1 MPAVLD
7 PNPPAS
13 ADNVDG
19 PPPTTAVPLVKP
31 VHPEPGYGQVSMGTP
46 LSTNLHPDRLCK
58 VAWDILLS
66 RYTGTEQVAFGHVEA
81 LSPPLDPTL
90 PANNLTLCGLRLD
103 PGVKLA
109 SALGHPTS
117 SSDRPWYHQEWPVQ
131 ASDQG
136 QLNTVLVSYANLSST
151 QSQEC
156 NPSGLD
162 PSHKSSISVEQASL
176 TMLATMTR
184 AVLVISWQMVTDS
197 LEVRLAFDRTQ
208 VAEAAVQEL
217 GRQFSIVVRTMAE
230 AMAHPKQLTHLT
242 IADVAWVDGIERQRL
257 LQFAGTISHPDAANT
272 PVHLLVGEW
281 ASRTPDGIALDHD
294 GHTVTYAEFDR
305 MTSALAQML
314 TRDHGARPEVRIALL
329 LPKSIEFVI
338 ALFAVLKSGA
348 AYVPIDPEYPE
359 ERIRY
364 IIQDSAVTLILTTS
378 TTQALLGDFTC
389 PTLQVDDQTQS
400 IAATN
405 GAGAPSVSHRP
416 QPTDLAYIVYTSGT
430 TGQPKGVMVEH
441 GNLANFAT
449 DLAYADDY
457 GPGKRDL
464 LVLSLGFDGILWS
477 LLRTLCQGGTVVIP
491 GADLL
496 ADLQSVH
503 SAIVTPSFATR
514 LNPGQYPQLA
524 FLVLAGEH
532 VTADL
537 HAKWRGHCKLANVYG
552 PTETTVTS
560 NTLVLAAP
568 NYISVGPPSVN
579 YLCYIVDDNL
589 RLVPVGAPGQLLIG
603 GLSVARGYCNLPDLT
618 AQKFIANPF
627 GPGRV
632 YLTGDRARWLSN
644 GHVDLLGRMDHQIKL
659 RGFRIELEEVEAAAT
674 SFPAVQLAVASVQ
687 SNSLALFVEPQSVDT
702 VALLDHLR
710 SRLARFM
717 VPDRVVPV
725 ARLSLTANGKVDR
738 KALPTA
744 TESPPEIV
752 PAQSQSLTDLEL
764 RLREAWAQILQ
775 LPGDRIGTTDD
786 FFRIGGD
793 SISAILLVSKCR
805 QLGYKATVPLIYE
818 CRQLRALA
826 ARLTP
831 LATAASEKNQ
841 HQVQG
846 CVDLTPIQRWF
857 LGLSFRNSH
866 HFNQS
871 FTLCM
876 DPSVTLGQ
884 ISHALVQLANHHDI
898 LRARFS
904 LNEMGA
910 WEQYIPTTEA
920 IPSHI
925 PVIEATV
932 NEVDYAD
939 FILKVQSSLHLTD
952 GPVMAACLI
961 HTGAESEPARLFWT
975 IHHALVDLVSWRV
988 LIEDLQTLLTGGQLP
1003 PKTLPFQTWCSQ
1015 LNDYARTLTA
1025 DAWPA
1030 QSMTVDNRQLL
1041 PPPEALDP
1049 VPTAAR
1055 LSISHEFDREFT
1067 TRLLLQLAPQWRVT
1081 PRDMLLA
1088 TFARAYCQALGTT
1101 QVSFVMEGH
1110 GREPWSDDMDVSRT
1124 VGWFTVLYPL
1134 VLDVPLGSSILATL
1148 HHTKEAM
1155 QQIPVRGFPYSLL
1168 RHMPGADPAERA
1180 KLLTKT
1186 PERLDVQF
1194 NYFGRFGNAGAGG
1207 ANSGAVSIEWDDRF
1221 GLHDFAPDEHV
1232 IFDINPMPLVNQDR
1246 LRLIMEYNPRVYG
1259 TQWAEQLINL
1269 WRQDLEHLA
1278 ATPTASVQP
1287 LLTRFDAPL
1296 LQPTA
1301 QEFDALLTDLEE
1313 RGMAASDVADILP
1326 CTPMQGGLLVATL
1339 QDPSAY
1345 LVQAA
1350 ITLSG
1355 EVVLSQLQQAL
1366 AALTQRH
1373 SVLRTVFIPTVAP
1386 RGNGLAQVVLHRAPL
1401 AWSLAEAPLHCLTD
1415 FFNANRALGF
1425 DMTRPM
1431 VRVDV
1436 FPTERSSEYLLVL
1449 AIHHALVDG
1458 WSIPLLLRD
1467 LGQLYASP
1475 DMPGQLASPS
1485 FNTVV
1490 EQVANQDQDEARA
1503 FWVEYLRGIQPTP
1516 APMLSAE
1523 LTGEHG
1529 FAEYHC
1535 TLDADKSRLHDA
1547 AQQFGVTLSTLLK
1560 AAYAL
1565 VLAQYLDRDDLVIGF
1580 VVSGRNLDM
1589 ADIDTVVGPCLNTVP
1604 LRFRLTD
1611 QPIGHWLQQLQA
1623 DATGMIRFEHTSLA
1637 KVQAWCSPIPASPL
1651 FHVLGGFENFP
1662 QGSHQAGDMD
1672 VELVRVHEFTE
1683 YPLTL
1688 DFVDGPHAV
1697 GVKCFYRRMFCSEA
1711 DIIPLVQQVS
1721 SVLIKLAKATADTTI
1736 TQVSHFLPD
1745 PTQNCPGRLITADGV
1760 QLPLAVLDHY
1770 LAKQGLP
1777 APYSVSIHGGR
1788 IVTRISAPETTCESF
1803 GPLLAGV
1810 NLPADLVPAAFI
1822 SLEAYPHLSSA
1833 SESDVTRLG
1842 EAYLHVLDTENQ
1854 GSSLDTVGRWLAVT
1868 CTDLLLGTGD
1878 GMPDGEDIWVSVL
1891 ARPVLFLQME
1901 YRISQRFGA
1910 TLDLRNVLAC
1920 DDLAGLT
1927 LVIQRSSPSP
1937 SPIRAPEGQSNEPK
1951 SELIRPMKAT
1961 PYQAQV
1967 WLACQLS
1974 EDPGQFY
1981 HQAKLSIP
1989 HQLARSDVQWVL
2001 DQFLSQVDW
2010 LRNVVRKEEGRL
2022 VAYLLSPKRLSSAT
2036 QATVGSQS
2044 LRRDGLEAA
2053 GKVLV
2058 STDMLA
2064 VLYQPEPPRLVVRI
2078 HQILAP
2084 EMLFQ
2089 LLTEELQ
2096 LAFREKHDGQVFD
2109 VSPSLAM
2116 GRTATVGRLPSDSSA
2131 RAYWAETMAEASADL
2146 KLPLDRLRARV
2157 PTFSSACLRFGLAQ
2171 EVIRGLS
2178 CPTEENPVAPL
2189 GLWTALVGSYLARIC
2204 GTDDVLVDMLLNRSV
2219 CRGELCAAFLGH
2231 LACPV
2236 RVPGAASASSLD
2248 DLSAALSQQLQ
2259 RSVGHLTPDHDLY
2272 AGLPRPPAHPLWH
2285 SVRVGVAVD
2294 HIEWEAEAQSHPAL
2308 WHDTI
2313 FRISLSGPS
2322 PGMTLQ
2328 YNPDLFDSATVERLG
2343 ANLLYYCQVAL
2354 TCSPPLTTVPLV
2366 CPAEEHLLLE
2376 KFGRRP
2382 SEYDPSDSSTSVI
2395 TIIRDRVQRSPHTV
2409 ALESQLETVN
2419 YTEMDARVNS
2429 LALTLQH
2436 HGIGVQDRVAVIV
2449 ESRPATAMAML
2460 ALWLLRAIYVP
2471 VDCTLP
2477 EQRQRYMV
2485 KTAQCTVALNMTETG
2500 VTWTEAL
2507 PGLKLL
2513 NSELDSGSALSPYCH
2528 HPEDLAYILFTS
2540 GTTGQPKGVTI
2551 RHASLTNLLLAPET
2565 TLCPEPGTRYLQTMA
2580 VGFDVFIL
2588 VALSPLC
2595 TSSTLVFSDGD
2606 IPAALHTVDG
2616 VFLTPSVL
2624 GSLSPTIY
2632 PNLRRVMSAGE
2643 ALPTELAAKW
2653 LPYCEVQNLY
2663 GPTEVTVIS
2672 HTLTAQLEKPITI
2685 GRPIAGSECYI
2696 VNQCDQ
2702 LVPIGSV
2709 GEICVGGLGVSA
2721 GYVNRPD
2728 LNEEKFVRLPY
2739 SSGPVYRT
2747 GDLGRWLP
2755 TGEVEC
2761 LGRRDDQ
2768 VKLRGFRI
2776 ELAEVRGSLLN
2787 LPGVQDTHVLI
2798 HERTLVAFVCPGQFD
2813 EISVKSALQEVLPG
2827 YMVPSHIMGLD
2838 HIPLTTNGKADRRA
2852 LVSLFLKYQAS
2863 CSSMDATAAGEH
2875 VMSPES
2881 QVLWTA
2887 VIETLGLAH
2896 TPVTNNPSFFR
2907 LGGDSISAIQVSARC
2922 RQLGYRLPVPILL
2935 KSQPLSTAATTM
2947 EPLVRS
2953 MPSELAPI
2961 PYGVSFPLT
2970 PIQRWFFAQGFRSLS
2985 HFNQSFLLEL
2995 TRPVSPDMLGRA
3007 LLRVANHHAVLRSQ
3021 FRRNPTGQWSQT
3033 IPPPFP
3039 TLSSQVH
3046 EVTCVESE
3054 LSQCC
3059 YRVQQS
3065 IDIHQGHNVAAA
3077 LVHLGAPEDDHRS
3090 SPTLLFLTI
3099 HHLVVDLVSWSILLE
3114 DLTSLLDGQTPL
3126 PPSLPFANW
3135 ASELDRWR
3143 RERNVAHLDPEP
3155 VVVCPSSLSL
3165 CPLAALPANTAGN
3178 ETSHTVQIPTDVT
3191 EALIQV
3197 SGDSFRLDEL
3207 LLAALCGALAVVTH
3221 SPTTTVHTESHGR
3234 HPWHEGMDLS
3244 RTVGWFTTIL
3254 PVTVTNASSASVSDH
3269 LRQIKHTRRSL
3280 RHHGLETDWP
3290 KAPLDP
3296 SSQATAAYHPME
3308 VVFNFLGRTT
3318 DDRAL
3323 TCHGKAPWVVR
3334 HDLLPLIPIGGDEE
3348 LRPQVLEVLGWQT
3361 STGLQLIVNYC
3372 PQVVPTA
3379 TVAALADEV
3388 RKYLAEIA
3396 TLDLAGLWVPSDFP
3410 LLEANQGDVAK
3421 IVADLP
3427 TLGLTVAEVEN
3438 LYPMTPMQQGL
3449 WTATAKDPTE
3459 YLLQFAMTINGV
3471 SDSDVLLRALEAVV
3485 ARHSI
3490 LRTVFLTSFSNA
3502 RSNGIQV
3509 VLRRPRFGWRAI
3521 GCWSE
3526 VGVQDEEDYLRSD
3539 KALGFTPDQPLLH
3552 YCVAPATQASTRLI
3566 MTIHHALIDGWSF
3579 GIFTQ
3584 ELRHFLSS
3592 GPSPTLSPAV
3602 EFSDYVEHIRNLDD
3616 TEARTVWEDY
3626 LRGIEQ
3632 PTTLLL
3638 PKEPTASLIKTEYHI
3653 VIHND
3658 VAHLQALVQDCGL
3671 TVYTLLK
3678 AAWAYLLHRYT
3689 GLSDIVFGNTVS
3701 GRALDLPGVDGVV
3714 GCLINTVPCRVTIG
3728 ADMELKGFLQGI
3740 NAQSQRLAAVEHCH
3754 LADLNRWVASELR
3767 VTDMFNT
3774 ILAYENYPNTSMG
3787 SDDQAVRFSD
3797 LKVVESTEYALAV
3810 ITQVEHDQL
3819 TAVFTWSTSDF
3830 SQPYIE
3836 ALGRHLRST
3845 ICQMADIL
3853 QQCSG
3858 SSSLADLDLLTPTEF
3873 QTLTID
3879 MARPTKPI
3887 DFDIS
3892 IPALFAQQAERTP
3905 DHPAVEYDDPVSG
3918 TISWTYRELLEKSR
3932 IIARHL
3938 LSQGVQREE
3947 PVGLLIDRLP
3957 STVAAMLGV
3966 HLAGASFVPLD
3977 ANLPLDRLQ
3986 FIARDCGIQR
3996 ILYNIGDVER
4006 VEAIRHATAMATDSL
4021 NVMLGTSGSVLSNP
4035 KLPLVRSTDLSHIVY
4050 TSGTTG
4056 LPKGVLTEHRV
4067 LANIVQQSPKVVA
4080 IRSGMRVMQ
4089 NMALTFDGCL
4099 IEILTT
4105 VCNGSTVVLRSDL
4118 LDTLPKVDV
4127 LMATPSV
4134 LATLDPTRYP
4144 NLRHVIAAGEALLRP
4159 LAERWSSHCPVTN
4172 MYGPTEC
4179 LLSHTV
4185 RFNSGGPVTIGRPLP
4200 NTECY
4205 ILDHKLRPVP
4215 VGVPGEIYV
4224 GGICV
4229 TRGYVNRPDL
4239 NSKALLPN
4247 PYTGSGYLYRTGD
4260 VGRWLLDGTVEYFAR
4275 SDDQVKVRGH
4285 RVEPQEIEAVLGQC
4299 LEVSSVAV
4307 VFSSGKLYAF
4317 VCPDSVA
4324 PSSLRAHAVAHLP
4337 PYMVPSAFFPLTEL
4351 PRTANGKTDK
4361 RRLLG
4366 LLPSLI
4372 SQACDRAVTA
4382 PENEAQLLIVD
4393 TMAQV
4398 LNMSVS
4404 QVDIHDSFVQLGG
4417 DSISAI
4423 RLSSLCRDHGIH
4435 VSIAQIFQYSTPAA
4449 LAGIIDFDS
4458 SPSTT
4463 MAYQPFELVASSGV
4477 VMEDLTAEVATSLRV
4492 ETETI
4497 EDILPVSSLQQ
4508 GFLVSTLK
4516 DPSAYMVQMTY
4527 DLTGPL
4533 DVAKLHQSWS
4543 QVVRS
4548 HQILRTKFLVPADQS
4563 QHAFLQ
4569 VVLRDTDFEWTYHD
4583 QPLTSLD
4590 QAEHHHLAADRARG
4604 FTLTGPLLR
4613 VAIYRGS
4620 DDRHLF
4626 CTTFHHALLDAWS
4639 KSIVM
4644 AESLEYYHGV
4654 KTQPRPQYH
4663 EFIQHLARIDQEGMV
4678 AFWRDNLDGVKL
4690 HPTIQFPKE
4699 SNATPTEHGEIR
4711 HPVSTSLLAIK
4722 QFCRGMGLTVN
4733 SLLRA
4738 VWALTLARYLGE
4750 NEEVTLGV
4758 LVSGRNLPVPGIEG
4772 MVGMCINTLPLRV
4785 WVDRNHTITDF
4796 LRQVNA
4802 DSGALTAY
4810 EQCSLVDI
4818 KRWAK
4823 LDADSDLFNSLLVY
4837 DHYETTTSACTDQIN
4852 YVPRSGQNFTE
4863 YAYTANFFDQ
4873 DDTLMLNLSYQT
4885 RYCNSGYAHYLV
4897 HFIDHCLAAIVS
4909 GRTEQ
4914 LGSILTLP
4922 AAEQALIRQWS
4933 NGITIDFPQKDW
4945 LAHQFFT
4952 QHLATRADAIA
4963 LESATDQFTYAAVY
4977 HRACAIATAL
4987 HSQGARC
4994 GDRVALLFT
5003 RCPEF
5008 IFSYLAVLLLGGVCV
5023 PMDAKNAPD
5032 RLLYMVDLLDDPWVV
5047 THFTA
5052 SDLAAELGLTQE
5064 RVLYADRILTNPTQ
5078 EPKLQLRLEHNPD
5091 SLAYIVFTSGTTGRP
5106 KGVQVSHR
5114 SLVNFILATSERLHL
5129 APGCRFLQGLNV
5141 TFDPLLMEVFCTFHA
5156 GGTLVLQDGELLE
5169 DLRRVSAC
5177 ILVPSVLATLDADSY
5192 PELVTLIAGG
5202 EVLPTAVA
5210 EKWAGQVHL
5219 YNFYGPSEATIASH
5233 SKLIRPRDMVTIGT
5247 TLTNVQC
5254 HILDDQLHAMP
5265 IGRPGELC
5273 IGGEAV
5279 SRGYWRRPELTDQ
5292 AFVANPFGAGQLYRT
5307 GDIGCWLANGE
5318 VQVLGR
5324 KDFQV
5329 KLRGFRIELGEIEST
5344 CQVFP
5349 SVSNAVALIKD
5360 KCLVVYVSPTDV
5372 KIDALKEHIAAKLPH
5387 YMVPEVV
5394 VSMEALPLTSI
5405 GKADRRALQALPL
5418 PQEPDLDG
5426 SDDLP
5431 VSKTFATLR
5440 HALIETLN

>member
-1 MPAVLD
+1 MLAVID
-7 PNPPAS
+7 PNPPTS

-31 VHPEPGYGQVSMGTP
+31 VHPEPGYGQVSVGTP
-46 LSTNLHPDRLCK
+46 LSSSLHLDRLCM
-58 VAWDILLS
+58 VAWGILLS
-66 RYTGTEQVAFGHVEA
+66 RYTGAEHVAFGHVQA
-81 LSPPLDPTL
+81 PSPPLDPKL
-90 PANNLTLCGLRLD
+90 LANSLTVCGLRLD

-109 SALGHPTS
+109 SALGHPIS
-117 SSDRPWYHQEWPVQ
+117 SSDHPLHHQEWPVQ
-131 ASDQG
+131 ASDKG
-136 QLNTVLVSYANLSST
+136 QLNTVLVSYADLSSA
-151 QSQEC
+151 QSRDR

-162 PSHKSSISVEQASL
+162 PSHKSSVSVEQASL

-184 AVLVISWQMVTDS
+184 AVLVLSWQVVTGS
-197 LEVRLAFDRTQ
+197 LEVRLAFDRTK
-208 VAEAAVQEL
+208 VAEVAVQEL
-217 GRQFSIVVRTMAE
+217 GRQFCIVVRTMAE
-230 AMAHPKQLTHLT
+230 TMVHPKQLAYFT
-242 IADVAWVDGIERQRL
+242 IADVTWVDGIERQRL
-257 LQFAGTISHPDAANT
+257 LQFAGAISRPGAANT

-281 ASRTPDGIALDHD
+281 ANKTPDGIALDHD
-294 GHTVTYAEFDR
+294 GRTITYAEFDL

-314 TRDHGARPEVRIALL
+314 TRDHGAQSKVRIALL

-364 IIQDSAVTLILTTS
+364 IVQDSAVTLVLTTS
-378 TTQALLGDFTC
+378 TTQALLGDLTL
-389 PTLQVDDQTQS
+389 PTLQVDKQTPS

-405 GAGAPSVSHRP
+405 GAGAPSAAHRP

-449 DLAYADDY
+449 DLTYAGDY

-537 HAKWRGHCKLANVYG
+537 HAKWHGHCKLANVYG

-560 NTLVLAAP
+560 NTLVLADP

-579 YLCYIVDDNL
+579 YLCYIVDDHL

-744 TESPPEIV
+744 TESFLEIV

-831 LATAASEKNQ
+831 LATAASGEYQ

-846 CVDLTPIQRWF
+846 CVDLTPIQHWF
-857 LGLSFRNSH
+857 NGLPFRNPH

-871 FTLCM
+871 FTLRV
-876 DPSVTLGQ
+876 DHSVTLGR
-884 ISHALVQLANHHDI
+884 IIHALVQLANHHDI

-904 LNEMGA
+904 LNEVGA
-910 WEQYIPTTEA
+910 WEQCIPTTEA
-920 IPSHI
+920 TPDHI
-925 PVIEATV
+925 PVTEATV

-939 FILKVQSSLHLTD
+939 FILTVQSSLHLTD

-1003 PKTLPFQTWCSQ
+1003 PKTLSFQTWCSQ
-1015 LNDYARTLTA
+1015 LDDYARTLTA
-1025 DAWPA
+1025 DSWPV

-1041 PPPEALDP
+1041 PPPEVIDS

-1081 PRDMLLA
+1081 PRDLLLA

-1110 GREPWSDDMDVSRT
+1110 GREPWSDAMDVSRT
-1124 VGWFTVLYPL
+1124 VGWFTALYPL
-1134 VLDVPLGSSILATL
+1134 VLDVPLGSSVLATL
-1148 HHTKEAM
+1148 HNTKEAM

-1168 RHMPGADPAERA
+1168 RHMPGADPTERA
-1180 KLLTKT
+1180 KLLAKT

-1194 NYFGRFGNAGAGG
+1194 NYFGRFGNAEAGG
-1207 ANSGAVSIEWDDRF
+1207 SDSGAVSIEWDDRF

-1232 IFDINPMPLVNQDR
+1232 IFDINPMPLVNEDR
-1246 LRLIMEYNPRVYG
+1246 LRLVMEYNPRVYG
-1259 TQWAEQLINL
+1259 TQWAEQLISL

-1301 QEFDALLTDLEE
+1301 QEFDTLLADLEE
-1313 RGMAASDVADILP
+1313 RGMAASDIEAILP

-1355 EVVLSQLQQAL
+1355 EVVLSQLQQGL
-1366 AALTQRH
+1366 ANLTQRH

-1401 AWSLAEAPLHCLTD
+1401 AWSLAEAPLPSLTD

-1431 VRVDV
+1431 VRADV
-1436 FPTERSSEYLLVL
+1436 FPTERSNEYLLVL

-1467 LGQLYASP
+1467 LGQLYTSP
-1475 DMPGQLASPS
+1475 DTPGQLTSPS

-1503 FWVEYLRGIQPTP
+1503 FWVEYLRGVHPTP
-1516 APMLSAE
+1516 APMLSTE

-1535 TLDADKSRLHDA
+1535 TLNGDKSRLHNA

-1580 VVSGRNLDM
+1580 VVSGRNLDV
-1589 ADIDTVVGPCLNTVP
+1589 ADIDTIVGPCLNTVP

-1611 QPIGHWLQQLQA
+1611 QRIGQWLQQLQA
-1623 DATGMIRFEHTSLA
+1623 DATEMIPFEHTSLA
-1637 KVQAWCSPIPASPL
+1637 KVKAWCSPITASPL
-1651 FHVLGGFENFP
+1651 FHVLCGFENFP
-1662 QGSHQAGDMD
+1662 QGSHQAGDMTL
-1672 VELVRVHEFTE
+1672 ELVRVHEFTE

-1697 GVKCFYRRMFCSEA
+1697 GVKCFYGRMFCSEA
-1711 DIIPLVQQVS
+1711 NIIQLVQQVS
-1721 SVLIKLAKATADTTI
+1721 SMLAKLTMATADTTV
-1736 TQVSHFLPD
+1736 TQVSHSLPN
-1745 PTQNCPGRLITADGV
+1745 PTQSCPGRLITADGV

-1788 IVTRISAPETTCESF
+1788 IVTRISAPETARESF
-1803 GPLLAGV
+1803 RPLLAGV
-1810 NLPADLVPAAFI
+1810 NLPAGLVPAAFI
-1822 SLEAYPHLSSA
+1822 SLEAYPHLSGA
-1833 SESDVTRLG
+1833 SEGEVARLG
-1842 EAYLHVLDTENQ
+1842 EAYLHVSDTENQ

-1878 GMPDGEDIWVSVL
+1878 GMPDGENIWVSVL
-1891 ARPVLFLQME
+1891 ARPVLFLQLE
-1901 YRISQRFGA
+1901 HRISQRFGV
-1910 TLDLRNVLAC
+1910 TLDTRNVLAC
-1920 DDLAGLT
+1920 DDLASLT
-1927 LVIQRSSPSP
+1927 LVIQRSSPSL
-1937 SPIRAPEGQSNEPK
+1937 SPIRAPEGNSNEPK

-1961 PYQAQV
+1961 PYQAQA

-1989 HQLARSDVQWVL
+1989 HQLTHLDVQWVL
-2001 DQFLSQVDW
+2001 NRFLSQVDW
-2010 LRNVVRKEEGRL
+2010 LRTVVRKEEGRL

-2036 QATVGSQS
+2036 QATAGSQS

-2058 STDMLA
+2058 STDMFS
-2064 VLYQPEPPRLVVRI
+2064 VLYQPEPPRLVVRM
-2078 HQILAP
+2078 HQIMAP
-2084 EMLFQ
+2084 EMLFH

-2096 LAFREKHDGQVFD
+2096 LAFRAKHDGQVFN

-2131 RAYWAETMAEASADL
+2131 HAYWTETMAEASADL
-2146 KLPLDRLRARV
+2146 KLPLDRPRTRM
-2157 PTFSSACLRFGLAQ
+2157 PMFNSACLRLGLDQ
-2171 EVIRGLS
+2171 GVISGFS
-2178 CPTEENPVAPL
+2178 CLGDVNPVAPL
-2189 GLWTALVGSYLARIC
+2189 RHWTAIVGSYLGRIC
-2204 GTDDVLVDMLLNRSV
+2204 GTDNVLVDMLLNHSV
-2219 CRGELCAAFLGH
+2219 CRRETYTVSLGH

-2236 RVPGAASASSLD
+2236 RVPGAASASSLG
-2248 DLSAALSQQLQ
+2248 DLSTALSQQLQ
-2259 RSVGHLTPDHDLY
+2259 RSVDHLTPDYDPY
-2272 AGLPRPPAHPLWH
+2272 AGLPRAPAHPLWH
-2285 SVRVGVAVD
+2285 PVRVGVAVD
-2294 HIEWEAEAQSHPAL
+2294 PVEWDAEAQSYPAL
-2308 WHDTI
+2308 WHDII

-2354 TCSPPLTTVPLV
+2354 TSALPLTTVPLV
-2366 CPAEEHLLLE
+2366 CPTEEHLLLE
-2376 KFGRRP
+2376 KFGRSP
-2382 SEYDPSDSSTSVI
+2382 SEYDPSDTSTSVI
-2395 TIIRDRVQRSPHTV
+2395 SLVRDSVQRSPHTV

-2429 LALTLQH
+2429 LARALQH
-2436 HGIGVQDRVAVIV
+2436 LGIRVQDRVAVIV
-2449 ESRPATAMAML
+2449 ESRPATVMTML
-2460 ALWLLRAIYVP
+2460 ALWLIRAVYVS
-2471 VDCTLP
+2471 VDRTLP
-2477 EQRQRYMV
+2477 EERQRYMV
-2485 KTAQCTVALNMTETG
+2485 ETAQCTHVLNLTDAD
-2500 VTWTEAL
+2500 VSWTEAL
-2507 PGLKLL
+2507 PGLTLL
-2513 NSELDSGSALSPYCH
+2513 WSNVNPNPEPLPYDLR
-2528 HPEDLAYILFTS
+2528 PEDLAYIVFTS
-2540 GTTGQPKGVTI
+2540 GTTGKPKGVMI
-2551 RHASLTNLLLAPET
+2551 RHASLTNLLLAPAAVVS
-2565 TLCPEPGTRYLQTMA
+2565 PASGSRFLQAMA
-2580 VGFDVFIL
+2580 VGFDGFIL
-2588 VALSPLC
+2588 TALSPLSN
-2595 TSSTLVFSDGD
+2595 SSTVVFSDGD
-2606 IPAALHTVDG
+2606 IPTALATVETAL
-2616 VFLTPSVL
+2616 LTPTVL
-2624 GSLSPTIY
+2624 GALNPHRY
-2632 PNLRRVMSAGE
+2632 PNLTRISCAGE
-2643 ALPTELAAKW
+2643 PLPAEVAAIW
-2653 LPYCEVQNLY
+2653 
-2663 GPTEVTVIS
+2663 
-2672 HTLTAQLEKPITI
+2672 
-2685 GRPIAGSECYI
+2685 GS
-2696 VNQCDQ
+2696 QCM
-2702 LVPIGSV
+2702 V
-2709 GEICVGGLGVSA
+2709 GEICVGGRGVST

-2728 LNEEKFVRLPY
+2728 LNTIKFMSLPY
-2739 SSGPVYRT
+2739 SAGPIYRT

-2755 TGEVEC
+2755 NGEVEC

-2776 ELAEVRGSLLN
+2776 ELAEVRGALLSLD
-2787 LPGVQDTHVLI
+2787 GVTEAYVLVN
-2798 HERTLVAFVCPGQFD
+2798 ERSLVAFVCPSRLD
-2813 EISVKSALQEVLPG
+2813 ETSVIASLREALPT
-2827 YMVPSHIMGLD
+2827 YMVPSHVLGLD
-2838 HIPLTTNGKADRRA
+2838 HIPVTVNGKVDQQA
-2852 LVSLFLKYQAS
+2852 LISLFSEHARTSLSTGGHEPDVLAQSDEAQILW
-2863 CSSMDATAAGEH
+2863 AA
-2875 VMSPES
+2875 V
-2881 QVLWTA
+2881 A
-2887 VIETLGLAH
+2887 DTLGLSRI
-2896 TPVTNNPSFFR
+2896 PVANHLPFLK

-2922 RQLGYRLPVPILL
+2922 RQLGYRLPVPMLL
-2935 KSQPLSTAATTM
+2935 KSQPLSTAATAM
-2947 EPLVRS
+2947 ERFVRS
-2953 MPSELAPI
+2953 TTSELAPI

-2970 PIQRWFFAQGFRSLS
+2970 PIQRWFFAQGFRNLS

-2995 TRPVSPDMLGRA
+2995 SRPVSHDTLGRD
-3007 LLRVANHHAVLRSQ
+3007 LLRVVNHHAVLRSQ
-3021 FRRNPTGQWSQT
+3021 FRRDPTGQWSQT

-3039 TLSSQVH
+3039 TLCSQVH

-3059 YRVQQS
+3059 YQVQQS
-3065 IDIHQGHNVAAA
+3065 IDIHQGRNVAAA
-3077 LVHLGAPEDDHRS
+3077 LVHLGVLEDGRRS

-3114 DLTSLLDGQTPL
+3114 DLTSLLDDLTPL

-3143 RERNVAHLDPEP
+3143 QERSVAHLDPEP
-3155 VVVCPSSLSL
+3155 VVVCPSSFSL

-3178 ETSHTVQIPTDVT
+3178 EVSHTVQIPTDVT

-3197 SGDSFRLDEL
+3197 TGDSFRLDEL

-3290 KAPLDP
+3290 KASLDP
-3296 SSQATAAYHPME
+3296 SSQATAAYNPME

-3361 STGLQLIVNYC
+3361 GTGLQLTVNYC
-3372 PQVVPTA
+3372 PQVVPTT
-3379 TVAALADEV
+3379 TVAALGDEV
-3388 RKYLAEIA
+3388 RKYLADIA
-3396 TLDLAGLWVPSDFP
+3396 TLNLAGLWVPSDFP
-3410 LLEANQGDVAK
+3410 LLEANQGDMAK

-3471 SDSDVLLRALEAVV
+3471 SDSDVLLHALEAVV

-3509 VLRRPRFGWRAI
+3509 VSRQPRFGWRAI
-3521 GCWSE
+3521 GCWLE
-3526 VGVQDEEDYLRSD
+3526 VGVQNEEDYLRSD
-3539 KALGFTPDQPLLH
+3539 KALGFTPDQPLLR
-3552 YCVAPATQASTRLI
+3552 CCAAPAATASTRFI

-3592 GPSPTLSPAV
+3592 VPSATLSPAV
-3602 EFSDYVEHIRNLDD
+3602 EFSAYVEHIGNLDD

-3638 PKEPTASLIKTEYHI
+3638 PKEPTASSIKREHHI
-3653 VIHND
+3653 LIHND
-3658 VAHLQALVQDCGL
+3658 AAHLQTLVQDCGL

-3689 GLSDIVFGNTVS
+3689 GQSDLVFGNTVS
-3701 GRALDLPGVDGVV
+3701 GRALDLPGVEGML
-3714 GCLINTVPCRVTIG
+3714 GCLISTIPFRIQID
-3728 ADMELKGFLQGI
+3728 ANVLLSDFLRSI
-3740 NAQSQRLAAVEHCH
+3740 NEQSQRLVTVEHCH
-3754 LADLNRWVASELR
+3754 LAQLDRWVDSSVP

-3774 ILAYENYPNTSMG
+3774 MLVYENYPDTDIDNQTN
-3787 SDDQAVRFSD
+3787 AVTFTDFRAI
-3797 LKVVESTEYALAV
+3797 ESTEYAMTV
-3810 ITQVEHDQL
+3810 ITQVERGQL
-3819 TAVFTWSTSDF
+3819 TAILNWDGVTFAG
-3830 SQPYIE
+3830 PYVE
-3836 ALGRHLRST
+3836 ALGQHLRNVFTQLVDCLRGDSQGVAT
-3845 ICQMADIL
+3845 L
-3853 QQCSG
+3853 
-3858 SSSLADLDLLTPTEF
+3858 SSLQLLSPSELQAVTDV
-3873 QTLTID
+3873 L
-3879 MARPTKPI
+3879 ARPTSAVNC
-3887 DFDIS
+3887 DVCVHD
-3892 IPALFAQQAERTP
+3892 LVAQQVRRTP
-3905 DHPAVEYDDPVSG
+3905 ATQAVEYDDPDSG
-3918 TISWTYRELLEKSR
+3918 LIGWTYQELLDR
-3932 IIARHL
+3932 ATQVAGHL
-3938 LSQGVQREE
+3938 ISQGVHREE
-3947 PVGLLIDRLP
+3947 PVGLLIRRHPTLVVGM
-3957 STVAAMLGV
+3957 VAILQ
-3966 HLAGASFVPLD
+3966 AGGAFVPLD
-3977 ANLPLDRLQ
+3977 ADLPLDRLRLIVQ
-3986 FIARDCGIQR
+3986 DCGM
-3996 ILYNIGDVER
+3996 
-4006 VEAIRHATAMATDSL
+4006 RHI
-4021 NVMLGTSGSVLSNP
+4021 LSNVTDAALATSIGE
-4035 KLPLVRSTDLSHIVY
+4035 LPEVQIHDIGAIMYSSPTNQSLVPLPQVSPANLSHIIY

-4056 LPKGVLTEHRV
+4056 RPKGVPIEHHTV
-4067 LANIVQQSPKVVA
+4067 ASYLQQSEKVHGVA
-4080 IRSGMRVMQ
+4080 PGTRFMQ
-4089 NMALTFDGCL
+4089 NMALGFDCL
-4099 IEILTT
+4099 ILEVLTT
-4105 VCNGSTVVLRSDL
+4105 LAQGGTLVVRTEL
-4118 LDTLPKVDV
+4118 LDTLPRVEAV
-4127 LMATPSV
+4127 MITPSV
-4134 LATLDPTRYP
+4134 LAMLDPGNYP
-4144 NLRHVIAAGEALLRP
+4144 NLQQIITAGEALPTL
-4159 LAERWSSHCPVTN
+4159 LAQRWARHCRVLN
-4172 MYGPTEC
+4172 LYGPAEAFATHSIP
-4179 LLSHTV
+4179 LGPDDQVTV
-4185 RFNSGGPVTIGRPLP
+4185 GNPIP

-4205 ILDHKLRPVP
+4205 VLDAELRPVP
-4215 VGVPGEIYV
+4215 FGVTGEICF
-4224 GGICV
+4224 GGPCV
-4229 TRGYVNRPDL
+4229 TRGYLNRPEL
-4239 NSKALLPN
+4239 NRTQFVPN
-4247 PYTGSGYLYRTGD
+4247 PFTGNGRLYRSGD
-4260 VGRWLLDGTVEYFAR
+4260 LGRWLLDGTVEYIAR
-4275 SDDQVKVRGH
+4275 KDDQVKVRGY
-4285 RVEPQEIEAVLGQC
+4285 RVELTEVEAVILQAP
-4299 LEVSSVAV
+4299 EVESAAAV
-4307 VFSSGKLYAF
+4307 LLDGKLYAF
-4317 VCPDSVA
+4317 VTPQGVPVCQV
-4324 PSSLRAHAVAHLP
+4324 RAFTAARLP
-4337 PYMVPSAFFPLTEL
+4337 AYMVPTATFALDQLPLSH
-4351 PRTANGKTDK
+4351 NGKAD
-4361 RRLLG
+4361 RRSLKKLVPALLVRDG
-4366 LLPSLI
+4366 GSTTQGPRNSAERLVV
-4372 SQACDRAVTA
+4372 AA
-4382 PENEAQLLIVD
+4382 
-4393 TMAQV
+4393 MAQT
-4398 LNMSVS
+4398 LNLSAEEI
-4404 QVDIHDSFVQLGG
+4404 DIHESFFQLGG

-4423 RLSSLCRDHGIH
+4423 RLSSLCRDHGIY
-4435 VSIAQIFQYSTPAA
+4435 VSIAQIFQYGTPAA
-4449 LAGIIDFDS
+4449 LAGTIDFDS
-4458 SPSTT
+4458 SPSA
-4463 MAYQPFELVASSGV
+4463 MIAYQPFELVVSSEV
-4477 VMEDLTAEVATSLRV
+4477 AIEELTAEVATSLGV
-4492 ETETI
+4492 ESGAI

-4533 DVAKLHQSWS
+4533 DEAKLHQSWS

-4548 HQILRTKFLVPADQS
+4548 HQILRTKFLVPTDQS

-4590 QAEHHHLAADRARG
+4590 QAERQHFAADRARG
-4604 FTLTGPLLR
+4604 FTLSGPLLR
-4613 VAIYRGS
+4613 FAIYRGPA
-4620 DDRHLF
+4620 DRHLF

-4639 KSIVM
+4639 ESTVM

-4663 EFIQHLARIDQEGMV
+4663 EFIRHLTHIDQEGMA
-4678 AFWRDNLDGVKL
+4678 AFWTTNLDGVKL
-4690 HPTIQFPKE
+4690 HPIVQFPKE
-4699 SNATPTEHGEIR
+4699 SNATPTEHGEIC
-4711 HPVSTSLLAIK
+4711 HPVSTSLLATK

-4758 LVSGRNLPVPGIEG
+4758 LVSGRNVP
-4772 MVGMCINTLPLRV
+4772 
-4785 WVDRNHTITDF
+4785 
-4796 LRQVNA
+4796 
-4802 DSGALTAY
+4802 
-4810 EQCSLVDI
+4810 
-4818 KRWAK
+4818 
-4823 LDADSDLFNSLLVY
+4823 
-4837 DHYETTTSACTDQIN
+4837 
-4852 YVPRSGQNFTE
+4852 
-4863 YAYTANFFDQ
+4863 
-4873 DDTLMLNLSYQT
+4873 
-4885 RYCNSGYAHYLV
+4885 
-4897 HFIDHCLAAIVS
+4897 
-4909 GRTEQ
+4909 
-4914 LGSILTLP
+4914 
-4922 AAEQALIRQWS
+4922 
-4933 NGITIDFPQKDW
+4933 
-4945 LAHQFFT
+4945 
-4952 QHLATRADAIA
+4952 
-4963 LESATDQFTYAAVY
+4963 
-4977 HRACAIATAL
+4977 
-4987 HSQGARC
+4987 
-4994 GDRVALLFT
+4994 
-5003 RCPEF
+5003 
-5008 IFSYLAVLLLGGVCV
+5008 
-5023 PMDAKNAPD
+5023 
-5032 RLLYMVDLLDDPWVV
+5032 
-5047 THFTA
+5047 
-5052 SDLAAELGLTQE
+5052 
-5064 RVLYADRILTNPTQ
+5064 
-5078 EPKLQLRLEHNPD
+5078 
-5091 SLAYIVFTSGTTGRP
+5091 
-5106 KGVQVSHR
+5106 
-5114 SLVNFILATSERLHL
+5114 
-5129 APGCRFLQGLNV
+5129 
-5141 TFDPLLMEVFCTFHA
+5141 
-5156 GGTLVLQDGELLE
+5156 
-5169 DLRRVSAC
+5169 
-5177 ILVPSVLATLDADSY
+5177 
-5192 PELVTLIAGG
+5192 
-5202 EVLPTAVA
+5202 
-5210 EKWAGQVHL
+5210 
-5219 YNFYGPSEATIASH
+5219 
-5233 SKLIRPRDMVTIGT
+5233 
-5247 TLTNVQC
+5247 
-5254 HILDDQLHAMP
+5254 
-5265 IGRPGELC
+5265 
-5273 IGGEAV
+5273 
-5279 SRGYWRRPELTDQ
+5279 
-5292 AFVANPFGAGQLYRT
+5292 
-5307 GDIGCWLANGE
+5307 
-5318 VQVLGR
+5318 
-5324 KDFQV
+5324 
-5329 KLRGFRIELGEIEST
+5329 
-5344 CQVFP
+5344 
-5349 SVSNAVALIKD
+5349 
-5360 KCLVVYVSPTDV
+5360 
-5372 KIDALKEHIAAKLPH
+5372 
-5387 YMVPEVV
+5387 
-5394 VSMEALPLTSI
+5394 
-5405 GKADRRALQALPL
+5405 
-5418 PQEPDLDG
+5418 
-5426 SDDLP
+5426 
-5431 VSKTFATLR
+5431 
-5440 HALIETLN
+5440 

>member
-1 MPAVLD
+1 MKTLSRGGTLVL
-7 PNPPAS
+7 P
-13 ADNVDG
+13 G
-19 PPPTTAVPLVKP
+19 P
-31 VHPEPGYGQVSMGTP
+31 
-46 LSTNLHPDRLCK
+46 D
-58 VAWDILLS
+58 LLS
-66 RYTGTEQVAFGHVEA
+66 
-81 LSPPLDPTL
+81 D
-90 PANNLTLCGLRLD
+90 
-103 PGVKLA
+103 
-109 SALGHPTS
+109 
-117 SSDRPWYHQEWPVQ
+117 
-131 ASDQG
+131 
-136 QLNTVLVSYANLSST
+136 LSSVHT
-151 QSQEC
+151 
-156 NPSGLD
+156 
-162 PSHKSSISVEQASL
+162 AS
-176 TMLATMTR
+176 
-184 AVLVISWQMVTDS
+184 
-197 LEVRLAFDRTQ
+197 
-208 VAEAAVQEL
+208 
-217 GRQFSIVVRTMAE
+217 
-230 AMAHPKQLTHLT
+230 
-242 IADVAWVDGIERQRL
+242 
-257 LQFAGTISHPDAANT
+257 
-272 PVHLLVGEW
+272 
-281 ASRTPDGIALDHD
+281 
-294 GHTVTYAEFDR
+294 
-305 MTSALAQML
+305 
-314 TRDHGARPEVRIALL
+314 
-329 LPKSIEFVI
+329 
-338 ALFAVLKSGA
+338 
-348 AYVPIDPEYPE
+348 
-359 ERIRY
+359 
-364 IIQDSAVTLILTTS
+364 
-378 TTQALLGDFTC
+378 
-389 PTLQVDDQTQS
+389 
-400 IAATN
+400 
-405 GAGAPSVSHRP
+405 
-416 QPTDLAYIVYTSGT
+416 
-430 TGQPKGVMVEH
+430 
-441 GNLANFAT
+441 
-449 DLAYADDY
+449 
-457 GPGKRDL
+457 
-464 LVLSLGFDGILWS
+464 
-477 LLRTLCQGGTVVIP
+477 
-491 GADLL
+491 
-496 ADLQSVH
+496 
-503 SAIVTPSFATR
+503 VTPSFLAKLHPEQFPLLRGIFCGGEPCSQR
-514 LNPGQYPQLA
+514 LVSTWSP
-524 FLVLAGEH
+524 
-532 VTADL
+532 
-537 HAKWRGHCKLANVYG
+537 HCSVNNGYG
-552 PTETTVTS
+552 PTETTVISFATALHVDDIITVGRPLR
-560 NTLVLAAP
+560 NVLA
-568 NYISVGPPSVN
+568 
-579 YLCYIVDDNL
+579 YIVDDDL
-589 RLVPVGAPGQLLIG
+589 HMVPVGAPGQLLIG
-603 GLSVARGYCNLPDLT
+603 GLGVARGYCNRPDLT
-618 AQKFIANPF
+618 AQRFIANPF

-632 YLTGDRARWLSN
+632 FQTGDRARWLTN
-644 GHVDLLGRMDHQIKL
+644 GQVDILGRMDHQVKL
-659 RGFRIELEEVEAAAT
+659 HGFRIELEEIEAVAS

-687 SNSLALFVEPQSVDT
+687 NNCLALFVEPQSVDT

-717 VPDRVVPV
+717 IPDHVVPV
-725 ARLSLTANGKVDR
+725 ACLPLTANGKVDR
-738 KALPTA
+738 RALP
-744 TESPPEIV
+744 EISTPLANPTHTV
-752 PAQSQSLTDLEL
+752 PQGFTTLEL
-764 RLREAWAQILQ
+764 RLREAWALILQ

-831 LATAASEKNQ
+831 LATVASEENQ

-846 CVDLTPIQRWF
+846 CVDQTPIQRWF
-857 LGLSFRNSH
+857 LGLSFRSPH

-871 FTLCM
+871 FTLRV
-876 DPSVTLGQ
+876 DPSVTLEQ

-898 LRARFS
+898 LRARFH
-904 LNEMGA
+904 LNYEGA
-910 WEQYIPTTEA
+910 WRQYIPTTEA

-925 PVIEATV
+925 PVTEATV

-1003 PKTLPFQTWCSQ
+1003 PKTLSFQTWCSQ
-1015 LNDYARTLTA
+1015 LDDYARTLTA
-1025 DAWPA
+1025 DAWPV

-1041 PPPEALDP
+1041 PPPEVLDP

-1055 LSISHEFDREFT
+1055 LSISHEFDRELT

-1110 GREPWSDDMDVSRT
+1110 GREPWSDAMDVSRT
-1124 VGWFTVLYPL
+1124 VGWFTALYPL

-1168 RHMPGADPAERA
+1168 RHMPGADITERA
-1180 KLLTKT
+1180 KLLAKT

-1194 NYFGRFGNAGAGG
+1194 NYFGRFGNADTSSKG
-1207 ANSGAVSIEWDDRF
+1207 SGAVSIEWDDRF
-1221 GLHDFAPDEHV
+1221 GLHDFSPDEHV

-1246 LRLIMEYNPRVYG
+1246 LRLVMEYNPRVYG
-1259 TQWAEQLINL
+1259 TQLAEELIDL

-1278 ATPTASVQP
+1278 AIPPASVQP

-1301 QEFDALLTDLEE
+1301 QEFDILLADLEE
-1313 RGMAASDVADILP
+1313 RGIAASDVEAILP

-1350 ITLSG
+1350 VSFSG
-1355 EVVLSQLQQAL
+1355 NVDLDRLQQAWVNL
-1366 AALTQRH
+1366 LQRH

-1401 AWSLAEAPLHCLTD
+1401 AWSLAEAPLPSLTD

-1436 FPTERSSEYLLVL
+1436 FPTERSNEYLLVL
-1449 AIHHALVDG
+1449 AIHHALIDG

-1467 LGQLYASP
+1467 LGELYASP

-1503 FWVEYLRGIQPTP
+1503 FWVEYLRSVQPTP
-1516 APMLSAE
+1516 APMLSTE

-1529 FAEYHC
+1529 FSDYHC
-1535 TLDADKSRLHDA
+1535 TLDVDKSRLHNA
-1547 AQQFGVTLSTLLK
+1547 AQQFGVTLSILLK

-1580 VVSGRNLDM
+1580 VVSGRNLDV

-1604 LRFRLTD
+1604 LRFRLSK
-1611 QPIGHWLQQLQA
+1611 QPIGQWLQQLQA
-1623 DATGMIRFEHTSLA
+1623 DATGMIPFEHTSLS
-1637 KVQAWCSPIPASPL
+1637 KVKAWCSPILASPL
-1651 FHVLGGFENFP
+1651 FHVLVGFENFP
-1662 QGSHQAGDMD
+1662 QGSHQAGNMD
-1672 VELVRVHEFTE
+1672 VKLVRVHEFTE

-1688 DFVDGPHAV
+1688 DFVEGPHAV
-1697 GVKCFYRRMFCSEA
+1697 GVKCFYGRMFCSEA
-1711 DIIPLVQQVS
+1711 NIIQLVQQVS
-1721 SVLIKLAKATADTTI
+1721 SVLVKITKATADTTI
-1736 TQVSHFLPD
+1736 SQVSHSFPD
-1745 PTQNCPGRLITADGV
+1745 PTQNCPGRLITVDGV
-1760 QLPLAVLDHY
+1760 QLPLVVLDHY

-1803 GPLLAGV
+1803 RPLLAGV

-1822 SLEAYPHLSSA
+1822 SLEAYPHLSST
-1833 SESDVTRLG
+1833 SEGDVARLG

-1854 GSSLDTVGRWLAVT
+1854 GSSLDTVGRWLAVI

-1878 GMPDGEDIWVSVL
+1878 GMPDGENIWVSVL
-1891 ARPVLFLQME
+1891 TRPTLFFELE
-1901 YRISQRFGA
+1901 HRINQRFGV
-1910 TLDLRNVLAC
+1910 TLETRNFLAC
-1920 DDLAGLT
+1920 DDLAALT
-1927 LVIQRSSPSP
+1927 LVIKRSSPSL
-1937 SPIRAPEGQSNEPK
+1937 SPIRTPEGQSNKPK

-1989 HQLARSDVQWVL
+1989 HQLTHSDVQWVL

-2010 LRNVVRKEEGRL
+2010 LRNVVRKEEGQL

-2036 QATVGSQS
+2036 QSTAGSQS

-2064 VLYQPEPPRLVVRI
+2064 VLYQPEPPRLVVRM

-2084 EMLFQ
+2084 EMLFH

-2096 LAFREKHDGQVFD
+2096 LAFRAKHDGQVFD
-2109 VSPSLAM
+2109 ISPSLAM
-2116 GRTATVGRLPSDSSA
+2116 GHTATVGRLPSDKSI
-2131 RAYWAETMAEASADL
+2131 RAYWTETMAEASADL
-2146 KLPLDRLRARV
+2146 KLPLDRPRARV
-2157 PTFSSACLRFGLAQ
+2157 PTFSSACLRLGLDQ
-2171 EVIRGLS
+2171 GVINGLS
-2178 CPTEENPVAPL
+2178 CPTEGNPVAPL
-2189 GLWTALVGSYLARIC
+2189 RHWTAMVGSYLARIC
-2204 GTDDVLVDMLLNRSV
+2204 GTDNVLVDVLLNHGV
-2219 CRGELCAAFLGH
+2219 CRRETYTVSLGH

-2248 DLSAALSQQLQ
+2248 DLSTALSQQLQ
-2259 RSVGHLTPDHDLY
+2259 RSVDHLTPDYDPY
-2272 AGLPRPPAHPLWH
+2272 AGLPRAPAHPLRH
-2285 SVRVGVAVD
+2285 PVRVGIAVD
-2294 HIEWEAEAQSHPAL
+2294 PVEWDAEARSYPAL
-2308 WHDTI
+2308 WHDII
-2313 FRISLSGPS
+2313 FRISLSSPS

-2328 YNPDLFDSATVERLG
+2328 YNQDLFDSATIERLG

-2366 CPAEEHLLLE
+2366 CPTEEQILLE
-2376 KFGRRP
+2376 DFGRSP

-2395 TIIRDRVQRSPHTV
+2395 SLICDSVQRSPHTV
-2409 ALESQLETVN
+2409 ALESQLETVS
-2419 YTEMDARVNS
+2419 YTEMDARVKS
-2429 LALTLQH
+2429 LARALQH
-2436 HGIGVQDRVAVIV
+2436 RGIGVQDRVAVIV
-2449 ESRPATAMAML
+2449 EGRPAIAMAML

-2485 KTAQCTVALNMTETG
+2485 KTAQCTVVLNMTETG

-2513 NSELDSGSALSPYCH
+2513 NSELDSGSTLSPYCH

-2672 HTLTAQLEKPITI
+2672 HTLTAQLAKPITI

-2696 VNQCDQ
+2696 VNQHDQ

-2728 LNEEKFVRLPY
+2728 LNEEKFVSLPY

-2776 ELAEVRGSLLN
+2776 ELAEVRGALLN
-2787 LPGVQDTHVLI
+2787 IPGVQDTHILI
-2798 HERTLVAFVCPGQFD
+2798 HERTLVAFVCPNQLD
-2813 EISVKSALQEVLPG
+2813 TASVKSALQEVLPG
-2827 YMVPSHIMGLD
+2827 YMVPSHIMGLN
-2838 HIPLTTNGKADRRA
+2838 HIPLTTNGKVDRRA
-2852 LVSLFLKYQAS
+2852 LVALFLKYQAS
-2863 CSSMDATAAGEH
+2863 FLDMGAAVVGEH
-2875 VMSPES
+2875 VMTPEA

-2887 VIETLGLAH
+2887 VVGTLGLAH
-2896 TPVTNNPSFFR
+2896 TPITDNLPFFR

-2922 RQLGYRLPVPILL
+2922 RQLGYRLPVPMLL
-2935 KSQPLSTAATTM
+2935 KSQPLSTAATAM
-2947 EPLVRS
+2947 ERLVQS
-2953 MPSELAPI
+2953 TTSELAPI

-2970 PIQRWFFAQGFRSLS
+2970 SIQRWFFAQGFRNLS

-2995 TRPVSPDMLGRA
+2995 TRPVSRGTLSKT
-3007 LLRVANHHAVLRSQ
+3007 LLSLVNHHAVLRSQ
-3021 FRRNPTGQWSQT
+3021 YRRDPTEQWSQT
-3033 IPPPFP
+3033 IPPPFS

-3059 YRVQQS
+3059 YQVQQS
-3065 IDIHQGHNVAAA
+3065 VDIHQGHNVAAA
-3077 LVHLGAPEDDHRS
+3077 LVHLGAPKDNRRLSH
-3090 SPTLLFLTI
+3090 TLLFLTI

-3114 DLTSLLDGQTPL
+3114 DLTSLLDGLTPL

-3143 RERNVAHLDPEP
+3143 RERSVAHLDPEP
-3155 VVVCPSSLSL
+3155 EVVCPLSLSL
-3165 CPLAALPANTAGN
+3165 CPLTALPANMAGN
-3178 ETSHTVQIPTDVT
+3178 EVSHTVQIPTDVT

-3197 SGDSFRLDEL
+3197 AGDSFHLDEL

-3234 HPWHEGMDLS
+3234 HPWYEGMDLS

-3254 PVTVTNASSASVSDH
+3254 PITVTNTPSASLSER
-3269 LRQIKHTRRSL
+3269 LCQIKHTRRSL

-3290 KAPLDP
+3290 KAPLDL
-3296 SSQATAAYHPME
+3296 SHQTTAAYHPME

-3334 HDLLPLIPIGGDEE
+3334 HDLLPLIPTGGGEE

-3361 STGLQLIVNYC
+3361 STGLELTVNYC

-3379 TVAALADEV
+3379 TVAALGDEV

-3396 TLDLAGLWVPSDFP
+3396 TLNLATLWVPSDFP
-3410 LLEANQGDVAK
+3410 LLEANQGDMAK

-3427 TLGLTVAEVEN
+3427 TLGLTVAEVQN
-3438 LYPMTPMQQGL
+3438 FYPMTPMQQGL

-3471 SDSDVLLRALEAVV
+3471 SDNDVLLHALEAVV

-3509 VLRRPRFGWRAI
+3509 VSRRPRFGWRAI

-3539 KALGFTPDQPLLH
+3539 KALGFTPDQPLLR

-3592 GPSPTLSPAV
+3592 GPSASLSPAV
-3602 EFSDYVEHIRNLDD
+3602 EFSAYVEHIGNLDD

-3626 LRGIEQ
+3626 LRGIGQ

-3653 VIHND
+3653 VIHD
-3658 VAHLQALVQDCGL
+3658 DATHLQTLVKDHGL

-3714 GCLINTVPCRVTIG
+3714 GCLINTAPCRVTIG

-3740 NAQSQRLAAVEHCH
+3740 NAQSQRLVAVEHCH
-3754 LADLNRWVASELR
+3754 LADLNCWVEGDLR

-3774 ILAYENYPNTSMG
+3774 MLVYENYPNTGMV
-3787 SDDQAVRFSD
+3787 SDDQAVTFSD
-3797 LKVVESTEYALAV
+3797 LKAVESTEYALTV
-3810 ITQVEHDQL
+3810 INQVEHGQL
-3819 TAVFTWSTSDF
+3819 TAILNWSTSDF
-3830 SQPYIE
+3830 AEPYIE
-3836 ALGRHLRST
+3836 ALGGHLRS
-3845 ICQMADIL
+3845 IINQMADIL
-3853 QQCSG
+3853 PQHSG
-3858 SSSLADLDLLTPTEF
+3858 SSSLADLDLLSPAEL
-3873 QTLTID
+3873 QSLTVN

-3887 DFDIS
+3887 DFDTC
-3892 IPALFAQQAERTP
+3892 IPGLFTKQAEQTP
-3905 DHPAVEYDDPVSG
+3905 DHPAVEYNDPPSG

-3932 IIARHL
+3932 VIARHL
-3938 LSQGVQREE
+3938 LSQEVQREE

-3957 STVAAMLGV
+3957 STAAAMLGV

-3996 ILYNIGDVER
+3996 ILYNIGDVEK
-4006 VEAIRHATAMATDSL
+4006 VEAIRHGTGVATDSL
-4021 NVMLGTSGSVLSNP
+4021 DTLLINDSSESTDLG
-4035 KLPLVRSTDLSHIVY
+4035 LPIVQPTDLSHILY

-4056 LPKGVLTEHRV
+4056 QPKGVQLEHRV
-4067 LANIVQQSPKVVA
+4067 MANFVQQSPEVIV

-4089 NMALTFDGCL
+4089 NMALTFDCCL
-4099 IEILTT
+4099 VEILTT
-4105 VCNGSTVVLRSDL
+4105 VCNGSTVVLRNDL

-4134 LATLDPTRYP
+4134 LATLDPTKYP
-4144 NLRHVIAAGEALLRP
+4144 NLRHVITAGEALPRP
-4159 LAERWSSHCPVTN
+4159 LAERWSSHCPITN

-4185 RFNSGGPVTIGRPLP
+4185 QFTPGGPVTIGHPIP

-4247 PYTGSGYLYRTGD
+4247 PYTGRGYLYRTGD

-4317 VCPDSVA
+4317 VCPDTIT

-4337 PYMVPSAFFPLTEL
+4337 PYMVPSAFFLLTEL
-4351 PRTANGKTDK
+4351 PRNANGKTDK

-4366 LLPSLI
+4366 LLPSFI

-4393 TMAQV
+4393 IMAQV
-4398 LNMSVS
+4398 LNMSAS
-4404 QVDIHDSFVQLGG
+4404 QIDIHDSFFQLGG

-4435 VSIAQIFQYSTPAA
+4435 VSIAQIFQYGTPAA

-4477 VMEDLTAEVATSLRV
+4477 AIEDLTAEVATSLGV
-4492 ETETI
+4492 GTETI

-4516 DPSAYMVQMTY
+4516 DPSAYMVQTVY

-4548 HQILRTKFLVPADQS
+4548 HQILRTKFLVPTDQS

-4583 QPLTSLD
+4583 QPLTGLD
-4590 QAEHHHLAADRARG
+4590 QAEHHHLVSDRARG
-4604 FTLTGPLLR
+4604 FTLTGPLIR
-4613 VAIYRGS
+4613 FAVYRGPA
-4620 DDRHLF
+4620 DRHLF

-4639 KSIVM
+4639 ESTVM

-4663 EFIQHLARIDQEGMV
+4663 EFIQHLTRIDQEGMA
-4678 AFWRDNLDGVKL
+4678 AFWRDNLDGVKM
-4690 HPTIQFPKE
+4690 HPTIQFPRE

-4711 HPVSTSLLAIK
+4711 HPVSTSLLATK

-4758 LVSGRNLPVPGIEG
+4758 LVSGRNVPVPGIAG

-4785 WVDRNHTITDF
+4785 RVDRNHTITDF
-4796 LRQVNA
+4796 LRQVYA

-4823 LDADSDLFNSLLVY
+4823 LDADSDLFTSLLVY
-4837 DHYETTTSACTDQIN
+4837 DNYETTTSACTDQIN

-4885 RYCNSGYAHYLV
+4885 RYCNPSYAHYLV
-4897 HFIDHCLAAIVS
+4897 HFIDHCLTAIVS
-4909 GRTEQ
+4909 GHTEQ
-4914 LGSILTLP
+4914 LGNILTLP

-4933 NGITIDFPQKDW
+4933 DGITIDFPQKDW

-4963 LESATDQFTYAAVY
+4963 LESATDQFTYAEVY
-4977 HRACAIATAL
+4977 HRACAIAAVL

-5023 PMDAKNAPD
+5023 PMDANNAPD
-5032 RLLYMVDLLDDPWVV
+5032 RLLYMVDLLDNPWGV
-5047 THFTA
+5047 THSATGE
-5052 SDLAAELGLTQE
+5052 LAAELGFTDG
-5064 RVLYADRILTNPTQ
+5064 RIIYADRVLTNASQVQVLEPT
-5078 EPKLQLRLEHNPD
+5078 LEHTPD
-5091 SLAYIVFTSGTTGRP
+5091 SLAYIVFTSGTTGQP
-5106 KGVQVSHR
+5106 KGVQVTHR
-5114 SLVNFILATSERLHL
+5114 SLTNFILAYSERFQIL
-5129 APGCRFLQGLNV
+5129 PDCRFLLISNFS
-5141 TFDPLLMEVFCTFHA
+5141 FDVHLLEIFGTFHA
-5156 GGTLVLQDGELLE
+5156 GGTLVFQDG
-5169 DLRRVSAC
+5169 
-5177 ILVPSVLATLDADSY
+5177 
-5192 PELVTLIAGG
+5192 
-5202 EVLPTAVA
+5202 
-5210 EKWAGQVHL
+5210 Q
-5219 YNFYGPSEATIASH
+5219 
-5233 SKLIRPRDMVTIGT
+5233 
-5247 TLTNVQC
+5247 
-5254 HILDDQLHAMP
+5254 ILDDLH
-5265 IGRPGELC
+5265 
-5273 IGGEAV
+5273 
-5279 SRGYWRRPELTDQ
+5279 
-5292 AFVANPFGAGQLYRT
+5292 
-5307 GDIGCWLANGE
+5307 
-5318 VQVLGR
+5318 
-5324 KDFQV
+5324 
-5329 KLRGFRIELGEIEST
+5329 RITACFL
-5344 CQVFP
+5344 
-5349 SVSNAVALIKD
+5349 
-5360 KCLVVYVSPTDV
+5360 
-5372 KIDALKEHIAAKLPH
+5372 
-5387 YMVPEVV
+5387 
-5394 VSMEALPLTSI
+5394 
-5405 GKADRRALQALPL
+5405 
-5418 PQEPDLDG
+5418 
-5426 SDDLP
+5426 
-5431 VSKTFATLR
+5431 
-5440 HALIETLN
+5440 

>member
-1 MPAVLD
+1 MLAVLD
-7 PNPPAS
+7 PNCPAS

-31 VHPEPGYGQVSMGTP
+31 VHPEPGYGQVSVGTP

-58 VAWDILLS
+58 VAWGILLS
-66 RYTGTEQVAFGHVEA
+66 RYTGAEQAAFGHVQA
-81 LSPPLDPTL
+81 PSPPLDPKL
-90 PANNLTLCGLRLD
+90 PANNLTVCCLSLD
-103 PGVKLA
+103 SGVKLA

-117 SSDRPWYHQEWPVQ
+117 SSDHPLHHQEWPVQ
-131 ASDQG
+131 PSEQG
-136 QLNTVLVSYANLSST
+136 QLNTVLVSYASLSST
-151 QSQEC
+151 QSRDR

-162 PSHKSSISVEQASL
+162 PNYKSSVSVEQDSL
-176 TMLATMTR
+176 TILATMTR
-184 AVLVISWQMVTDS
+184 AVLVISWQVITGN
-197 LEVRLAFDRTQ
+197 LNVRLAYDRTQ
-208 VAEAAVQEL
+208 VAEAAAQEF
-217 GRQFSIVVRTMAE
+217 GRQFSIVVRTLAE
-230 AMAHPKQLTHLT
+230 AIVHPKQLTHLT

-257 LQFAGTISHPDAANT
+257 LQFAGTIGHPDAVNT
-272 PVHLLVGEW
+272 PAHLLIGQW
-281 ASRTPDGIALDHD
+281 ASRTPDGIALDHE
-294 GHTVTYAEFDR
+294 GRTVTYAEFDR
-305 MTSALAQML
+305 LTSALARML

-364 IIQDSAVTLILTTS
+364 IIQDSAVTLVLVHS
-378 TTQALLGDFTC
+378 MTQALLGDFTC
-389 PTLQVDDQTQS
+389 PALRVDDQTQS
-400 IAATN
+400 MSATN
-405 GAGAPSVSHRP
+405 GVGAPSVAHRP
-416 QPTDLAYIVYTSGT
+416 QSTDLAYIVYTSGT

-449 DLAYADDY
+449 DLTYADDY

-477 LLRTLCQGGTVVIP
+477 LLRTLCRGGTVVIP

-503 SAIVTPSFATR
+503 SAIVTPSFAAR
-514 LNPGQYPQLA
+514 LNPAQYPQLA
-524 FLVLAGEH
+524 CLILAGEH
-532 VTADL
+532 VTPDL
-537 HAKWRGHCKLANVYG
+537 HAKWCGHCKLVNVYG

-560 NTLVLAAP
+560 NTLVLVDP

-579 YLCYIVDDNL
+579 YLCYIVDENL

-687 SNSLALFVEPQSVDT
+687 SNCLALFVEPQSVDT

-725 ARLSLTANGKVDR
+725 ARLLLTANGKVDR
-738 KALPTA
+738 KALPVA
-744 TESPPEIV
+744 TEFLPETV
-752 PAQSQSLTDLEL
+752 PAKSQSLTDLEL

-775 LPGDRIGTTDD
+775 LPGDRIGITDD

-831 LATAASEKNQ
+831 LATAASEENQ

-846 CVDLTPIQRWF
+846 RVDLTPIQHWF
-857 LGLSFRNSH
+857 LSLSFHNPH

-871 FTLCM
+871 FTLRV
-876 DPSVTLGQ
+876 DPSVTLEQ
-884 ISHALVQLANHHDI
+884 IGRALVQLTNHHDI
-898 LRARFS
+898 LRARFRLS
-904 LNEMGA
+904 EVGA

-925 PVIEATV
+925 PVTEATV

-952 GPVMAACLI
+952 GPIMAACLI
-961 HTGAESEPARLFWT
+961 HTGVKSEPARLFWT

-988 LIEDLQTLLTGGQLP
+988 LMEDLHTLLTGGQLP
-1003 PKTLPFQTWCSQ
+1003 PKTLSFQTWCSQ
-1015 LNDYARTLTA
+1015 LDDYARTLTA
-1025 DAWPA
+1025 DAWPV

-1041 PPPEALDP
+1041 PPPEVLGP

-1067 TRLLLQLAPQWRVT
+1067 TRLLLQLVPQWRVT

-1110 GREPWSDDMDVSRT
+1110 GREPWSDAMDVSRT
-1124 VGWFTVLYPL
+1124 VGWFTALYPL
-1134 VLDVPLGSSILATL
+1134 VLDVPLGSSVLATL

-1168 RHMPGADPAERA
+1168 RHMPGADPTERA
-1180 KLLTKT
+1180 KLLAKT

-1207 ANSGAVSIEWDDRF
+1207 AASGAVGIEWDDRF

-1232 IFDINPMPLVNQDR
+1232 IFDLNPMPLVNQDR
-1246 LRLIMEYNPRVYG
+1246 LRLVMEYNPRVYG

-1278 ATPTASVQP
+1278 ATPTASIQP

-1301 QEFDALLTDLEE
+1301 QEFDTLLADLEE
-1313 RGMAASDVADILP
+1313 RGMAASDVAAILP

-1350 ITLSG
+1350 VSFSG
-1355 EVVLSQLQQAL
+1355 NVDLDRLQQAWGN
-1366 AALTQRH
+1366 LTRRH

-1386 RGNGLAQVVLHRAPL
+1386 RGNGLAQVVLQCAPL
-1401 AWSLAEAPLHCLTD
+1401 AWSLAEAPLPSLTD
-1415 FFNANRALGF
+1415 FLNANRALGF

-1436 FPTERSSEYLLVL
+1436 FPTERSNEYVLIL

-1475 DMPGQLASPS
+1475 NMPGQLTSPS

-1503 FWVEYLRGIQPTP
+1503 FWTEYLRGVQPTP
-1516 APMLSAE
+1516 APMLSTE

-1535 TLDADKSRLHDA
+1535 TLDVDKSRLHDA

-1580 VVSGRNLDM
+1580 VVSGRNLDV

-1611 QPIGHWLQQLQA
+1611 QPIGQWLQQLQA
-1623 DATGMIRFEHTSLA
+1623 DATGMIPFEHTSLA

-1651 FHVLGGFENFP
+1651 FYVLGGFENFP
-1662 QGSHQAGDMD
+1662 QGSHQAGDMAL
-1672 VELVRVHEFTE
+1672 ELVRVHEFTE

-1697 GVKCFYRRMFCSEA
+1697 GVKCFYGRMFCSEA
-1711 DIIPLVQQVS
+1711 DIVQFVQQVS
-1721 SVLIKLAKATADTTI
+1721 SMLVKLTRATADTMI
-1736 TQVSHFLPD
+1736 TQVSYLLPD
-1745 PTQNCPGRLITADGV
+1745 PTPNRSGRLVTADGI

-1770 LAKQGLP
+1770 LAKQGLSS
-1777 APYSVSIHGGR
+1777 PYSVSIHGGR
-1788 IVTRISAPETTCESF
+1788 IVARISAPETACQSF
-1803 GPLLAGV
+1803 GPLLTGM

-1822 SLEAYPHLSSA
+1822 SLEAYPHLSGA
-1833 SESDVTRLG
+1833 SEGDVARLG
-1842 EAYLHVLDTENQ
+1842 EAYLRVSDAECQ
-1854 GSSLDTVGRWLAVT
+1854 GLSLDTVGRWLAVT

-1878 GMPDGEDIWVSVL
+1878 GLPHGEDIWVSVL
-1891 ARPVLFLQME
+1891 ARPVLLLQLE
-1901 YRISQRFGA
+1901 HRVSQRFGV
-1910 TLDLRNVLAC
+1910 TLDSRNVLAC
-1920 DDLAGLT
+1920 DDLVALT
-1927 LVIQRSSPSP
+1927 LVIKRSSPSP
-1937 SPIRAPEGQSNEPK
+1937 SPTRTLEGQSNEPK
-1951 SELIRPMKAT
+1951 SELISPMKTT

-1989 HQLARSDVQWVL
+1989 HQLTHSDVQWVL
-2001 DQFLSQVDW
+2001 DQFLSQVDCV
-2010 LRNVVRKEEGRL
+2010 RTVIRKEEGRL
-2022 VAYLLSPKRLSSAT
+2022 VAYLQSPKRLSSAT

-2044 LRRDGLEAA
+2044 LRRDDFDAA

-2064 VLYQPEPPRLVVRI
+2064 VLYQPEPPRLVVRM

-2089 LLTEELQ
+2089 LLTEDLQ
-2096 LAFREKHDGQVFD
+2096 LAFRAKHDGQVFD

-2116 GRTATVGRLPSDSSA
+2116 GYTATVGRLPSDNMV
-2131 RAYWAETMAEASADL
+2131 RAYWTKTMAEASADL
-2146 KLPLDRLRARV
+2146 KLPLDRPRTRA
-2157 PTFSSACLRFGLAQ
+2157 PTFSSARLRFGPAQ

-2178 CPTEENPVAPL
+2178 CPTEGNPVAPL
-2189 GLWTALVGSYLARIC
+2189 GLWTALVGSYLGRIC
-2204 GTDDVLVDMLLNRSV
+2204 GTDDVLVDVLLNHGV
-2219 CRGELCAAFLGH
+2219 CSREPYTLFLGH

-2236 RVPGAASASSLD
+2236 RVPGAASASSLG
-2248 DLSAALSQQLQ
+2248 DLRAALSQQLQ
-2259 RSVGHLTPDHDLY
+2259 RSVDHLTPGHDLY

-2285 SVRVGVAVD
+2285 PVRVSVAVD
-2294 HIEWEAEAQSHPAL
+2294 PVEWDAEAQSHPAL
-2308 WHDTI
+2308 WHDIT
-2313 FRISLSGPS
+2313 FRIRLSGPS

-2328 YNPDLFDSATVERLG
+2328 YNPGLFDSATVERLG
-2343 ANLLYYCQVAL
+2343 ANLLYFCQVAL
-2354 TCSPPLTTVPLV
+2354 TSSPTLTTVPLV

-2376 KFGRRP
+2376 KFGRSP
-2382 SEYDPSDSSTSVI
+2382 SEYDPSDTSTSVI
-2395 TIIRDRVQRSPHTV
+2395 SLIRDNVQRSPHTV
-2409 ALESQLETVN
+2409 ALESQLETLS
-2419 YTEMDARVNS
+2419 YTEMNTQVETLAR
-2429 LALTLQH
+2429 ALQH
-2436 HGIGVQDRVAVIV
+2436 RGIRVQDRVAVIV
-2449 ESRPATAMAML
+2449 ESRPATVMAML
-2460 ALWLLRAIYVP
+2460 ALWLLRAVYVP
-2471 VDCTLP
+2471 LDSTLP
-2477 EQRQRYMV
+2477 QQRQRYMV
-2485 KTAQCTVALNMTETG
+2485 ETAQCTVVLNMTDTG
-2500 VTWTEAL
+2500 VAWTEAL
-2507 PGLKLL
+2507 PGLELL
-2513 NSELDSGSALSPYCH
+2513 NSEVDSHPALSPYCH

-2595 TSSTLVFSDGD
+2595 TSSTLVFSAGD
-2606 IPAALHTVDG
+2606 IPADLHSVDG

-2632 PNLRRVMSAGE
+2632 PNLRQVMSVGE

-2663 GPTEVTVIS
+2663 GPTEITVIS
-2672 HTLTAQLEKPITI
+2672 HTLTARLANPVTI

-2696 VNQCDQ
+2696 VNQHDQ

-2728 LNEEKFVRLPY
+2728 LNEVKFVHLPY

-2755 TGEVEC
+2755 NGEVDC

-2776 ELAEVRGSLLN
+2776 ELAEVRGALLN
-2787 LPGVQDTHVLI
+2787 LDGAMDAYALV
-2798 HERTLVAFVCPGQFD
+2798 HERTLVAFVCSKQFD
-2813 EISVKSALQEVLPG
+2813 EASVKSALQEVLPG

-2838 HIPLTTNGKADRRA
+2838 HIPLTTNGKTDQRA
-2852 LVSLFLKYQAS
+2852 LVALFLKYQAS
-2863 CSSMDATAAGEH
+2863 FLAMGATAAGER
-2875 VMSPES
+2875 VMSPEA

-2887 VIETLGLAH
+2887 VVETLGLAH
-2896 TPVTNNPSFFR
+2896 DPVTDNLPFFR

-2935 KSQPLSTAATTM
+2935 KSQPLSTVATTM
-2947 EPLVRS
+2947 ERLVRFTT
-2953 MPSELAPI
+2953 SELAPI
-2961 PYGVSFPLT
+2961 PYGVSFPLA
-2970 PIQRWFFAQGFRSLS
+2970 PIQRWFFAQGFRNLS

-2995 TRPVSPDMLGRA
+2995 TRPISRDTLGRA
-3007 LLRVANHHAVLRSQ
+3007 LLRVVNHHAVLRSQ
-3021 FRRNPTGQWSQT
+3021 FRRDPTGQWSQI
-3033 IPPPFP
+3033 IPPPFS

-3046 EVTCVESE
+3046 EVT
-3054 LSQCC
+3054 L
-3059 YRVQQS
+3059 QQS
-3065 IDIHQGHNVAAA
+3065 IDIPQGRNIAAA
-3077 LVHLGAPEDDHRS
+3077 LVHLGAPEDGRRS

-3099 HHLVVDLVSWSILLE
+3099 HHLVVDLVSWSTLLE
-3114 DLTSLLDGQTPL
+3114 DLTSLLDGHTPL

-3143 RERNVAHLDPEP
+3143 RERSVAHLDPEP
-3155 VVVCPSSLSL
+3155 VVVCPSPLSL

-3178 ETSHTVQIPTDVT
+3178 EVSHTVQIPSDVT

-3197 SGDSFRLDEL
+3197 AGDSFRLDEL

-3254 PVTVTNASSASVSDH
+3254 PVTVTNTLSASVSDH

-3280 RHHGLETDWP
+3280 LHHGLEADWS

-3296 SSQATAAYHPME
+3296 SSQTTAAYHPME

-3348 LRPQVLEVLGWQT
+3348 LRPQVLEVLGWLT
-3361 STGLQLIVNYC
+3361 STGLELTVSYC
-3372 PQVVPTA
+3372 SQVVPNV
-3379 TVAALADEV
+3379 TVAALGDEV
-3388 RKYLAEIA
+3388 RRYLAEIA
-3396 TLDLAGLWVPSDFP
+3396 TLNLAGLWVPSDFP
-3410 LLEANQGDVAK
+3410 LLEANQGDMAK
-3421 IVADLP
+3421 IIADLP

-3459 YLLQFAMTINGV
+3459 YLLQFALTIDGV
-3471 SDSDVLLRALEAVV
+3471 SERDVLLHALEAVV
-3485 ARHSI
+3485 ARHAI

-3502 RSNGIQV
+3502 WSNGIQLV
-3509 VLRRPRFGWRAI
+3509 SRRPRFGWRAI
-3521 GCWSE
+3521 ECWSE
-3526 VGVQDEEDYLRSD
+3526 AGVQDEEDYLHSD
-3539 KALGFTPDQPLLH
+3539 KALGFTPDQPLLR

-3579 GIFTQ
+3579 GIFTR

-3592 GPSPTLSPAV
+3592 GPSASLSPAV
-3602 EFSDYVEHIRNLDD
+3602 EFSAYVEHIWNLDD

-3626 LRGIEQ
+3626 LQGIEQ

-3638 PKEPTASLIKTEYHI
+3638 PKAPAVSSTRTEYHI
-3653 VIHND
+3653 VIYND
-3658 VAHLQALVQDCGL
+3658 AAHLQTLAQDCGL

-3701 GRALDLPGVDGVV
+3701 GRALDLPGVDGVI

-3728 ADMELKGFLQGI
+3728 TGTELKDFLQGI
-3740 NAQSQRLAAVEHCH
+3740 NAQSQRLVAAEHCH
-3754 LADLNRWVASELR
+3754 LADLNSWVAGDLR

-3774 ILAYENYPNTSMG
+3774 MLVYENYPNTGMG
-3787 SDDQAVRFSD
+3787 SDDQAVTFSD
-3797 LKVVESTEYALAV
+3797 LKAIESTEYALTGMA
-3810 ITQVEHDQL
+3810 QMEHGQL
-3819 TAVFTWSTSDF
+3819 TAVLNWNTSDF
-3830 SQPYIE
+3830 ARPYIE
-3836 ALGRHLRST
+3836 ALGGHLRS
-3845 ICQMADIL
+3845 IFCQMADSL
-3853 QQCSG
+3853 QQHSG
-3858 SSSLADLDLLTPTEF
+3858 SSTLADLDLLTPAEL
-3873 QTLTID
+3873 QNLTID

-3887 DFDIS
+3887 DFDIC
-3892 IPALFAQQAERTP
+3892 IPALFTKQAERTP
-3905 DHPAVEYDDPVSG
+3905 DHLAVEYDDPVAG

-3932 IIARHL
+3932 VIARHL
-3938 LSQGVQREE
+3938 LSQEVQREE

-3957 STVAAMLGV
+3957 STAAAMLGV

-3986 FIARDCGIQR
+3986 FIARDCGIRR
-3996 ILYNIGDVER
+3996 ILYNIGDVEK
-4006 VEAIRHATAMATDSL
+4006 VKAIRHAIGVATDSL
-4021 NVMLGTSGSVLSNP
+4021 DVMLGTGGSESSNP

-4067 LANIVQQSPKVVA
+4067 LANIVQQSPEVIV

-4099 IEILTT
+4099 VEILATL
-4105 VCNGSTVVLRSDL
+4105 CNSSTVVLRNDL
-4118 LDTLPKVDV
+4118 LDTLPKVDAFMV
-4127 LMATPSV
+4127 TPSV
-4134 LATLDPTRYP
+4134 LATLDPTKYP
-4144 NLRHVIAAGEALLRP
+4144 NLRHVMAGGEALPLP
-4159 LAERWSSHCPVTN
+4159 LAERWSSHCSVTN

-4185 RFNSGGPVTIGRPLP
+4185 QFTSGGPVTIGRPLP

-4285 RVEPQEIEAVLGQC
+4285 RVEPQEIEVVLGQC

-4317 VCPDSVA
+4317 VCPDTIT

-4337 PYMVPSAFFPLTEL
+4337 PYMVPSGFFPLMEL

-4361 RRLLG
+4361 RQLLG
-4366 LLPSLI
+4366 LLLSLI
-4372 SQACDRAVTA
+4372 SQACDRLVTA
-4382 PENEAQLLIVD
+4382 PENEAQLLIVN

-4398 LNMSVS
+4398 LNMSAS
-4404 QVDIHDSFVQLGG
+4404 QIDIHDSFFQLGG

-4435 VSIAQIFQYSTPAA
+4435 VSIAQIFQYGTPAA
-4449 LAGIIDFDS
+4449 LAGIIDFGS

-4477 VMEDLTAEVATSLRV
+4477 VIEELTAEVATSMGV
-4492 ETETI
+4492 DTETI

-4516 DPSAYMVQMTY
+4516 DPSAYMVQMVY
-4527 DLTGPL
+4527 DLTGLL

-4548 HQILRTKFLVPADQS
+4548 HQILRTKFLVPTDQS
-4563 QHAFLQ
+4563 QYAFLQ

-4590 QAEHHHLAADRARG
+4590 QTEHHHLAADRARG

-4613 VAIYRGS
+4613 FAVYRGPAE
-4620 DDRHLF
+4620 RHLF

-4639 KSIVM
+4639 ESTVM
-4644 AESLEYYHGV
+4644 AESLQYYHGV

-4663 EFIQHLARIDQEGMV
+4663 ELIRHLTHIEQEGMA

-4690 HPTIQFPKE
+4690 HPTIQFPRE
-4699 SNATPTEHGEIR
+4699 SNAKPTEHGEIS

-4722 QFCRGMGLTVN
+4722 QFCRGMGLTVY

-4750 NEEVTLGV
+4750 KEEVTLGV
-4758 LVSGRNLPVPGIEG
+4758 LVSGRNVPVPGIEG

-4785 WVDRNHTITDF
+4785 RVDRNHTITDF

-4802 DSGALTAY
+4802 DSGTLTAY

-4823 LDADSDLFNSLLVY
+4823 LDADGDLFNSLLVY
-4837 DHYETTTSACTDQIN
+4837 DNYETTTSARTDQIN

-4863 YAYTANFFDQ
+4863 YAYTANFYDQ
-4873 DDTLMLNLSYQT
+4873 DDMLMLNLSYQT
-4885 RYCNSGYAHYLV
+4885 RYCNPSYAHYLV

-4909 GRTEQ
+4909 GHTGT
-4914 LGSILTLP
+4914 LGNILTLP

-4933 NGITIDFPQKDW
+4933 DGTTIDFPQKDW

-4963 LESATDQFTYAAVY
+4963 LESATDQFTYAEVY
-4977 HRACAIATAL
+4977 YRAYTIATAL

-5032 RLLYMVDLLDDPWVV
+5032 RLLYMVDLLEDPWVV
-5047 THFTA
+5047 THSTT
-5052 SDLAAELGLTQE
+5052 SDLVSKLGLTKE
-5064 RVLYADRILTNPTQ
+5064 RVIYADRVLTDPTQ
-5078 EPKLQLRLEHNPD
+5078 RPEVQHPVEHTPD

-5106 KGVQVSHR
+5106 KGVQVTHR
-5114 SLVNFILATSERLHL
+5114 SLANSILAFSERLQL
-5129 APGCRFLQGLNV
+5129 LCNCRFLQMSNLS
-5141 TFDPLLMEVFCTFHA
+5141 FDALLLEMFCAFHA
-5156 GGTLVLQDGELLE
+5156 GGTLVFQDGELID
-5169 DLRRVSAC
+5169 DLHRITAC
-5177 ILVPSVLATLDADSY
+5177 VLISSVLATLDADSY

-5210 EKWAGQVHL
+5210 EKWAGRVHL
-5219 YNFYGPSEATIASH
+5219 HNFYGPSEATIASH
-5233 SKLIRPRDMVTIGT
+5233 SKLLRPRDIVTVGT
-5247 TLTNVQC
+5247 TFANIQC

-5265 IGRPGELC
+5265 IGRPGELY

-5279 SRGYWRRPELTDQ
+5279 SRGYWGRPELTDQ

-5307 GDIGCWLANGE
+5307 GDLGCWLANGE

-5344 CQVFP
+5344 CQAFP
-5349 SVSNAVALIKD
+5349 GVA
-5360 KCLVVYVSPTDV
+5360 
-5372 KIDALKEHIAAKLPH
+5372 
-5387 YMVPEVV
+5387 
-5394 VSMEALPLTSI
+5394 
-5405 GKADRRALQALPL
+5405 
-5418 PQEPDLDG
+5418 
-5426 SDDLP
+5426 
-5431 VSKTFATLR
+5431 
-5440 HALIETLN
+5440 N